1 MIRIDRR
8 FRLAAVAAL
17 FLSACASQSIVV
29 KQGYDF
35 SQIKRIAV
43 LQFKDP
49 SYSPNTGSMVGQ
61 LFIKYMLKSG
71 YNVIER
77 DELDALLKERSLTEA
92 NLLDASTA
100 KTFKLSGIDAIVTGT
115 VTRYYPEQEMYENG
129 SVRFTAAQVGITCRM
144 IDVSTGEILWAGS
157 DTYDAMN
164 TQTAFDYLTSS
175 LVRDLA
181 AELRNA
187 AKK

>member
-8 FRLAAVAAL
+8 LLVAACAAL
-17 FLSACASQSIVV
+17 FLTSCATQSIVV

-49 SYSPNTGSMVGQ
+49 SYSSSTGAMVSQ
-61 LFIKYMLKSG
+61 LFVKYLLKMR

-77 DELDALLKERSLTEA
+77 DELDALLKERHLSES
-92 NLLDASTA
+92 NLLDPETV

-115 VTRYYPEQEMYENG
+115 VTRYYPEQEIFENG

-175 LVRDLA
+175 LVRELA
-181 AELRNA
+181 AELRTA
-187 AKK
+187 AQK